1 MKVIL
6 LNRAR
11 GEFWSIEELF
21 SAIAAAFPAALQAV
35 MASVPRSGASL
46 GSLVSNMLW
55 ASRIKDADVIHVTGD
70 IHYAL
75 IGIWRTPTVLTIHDL
90 RFIENQGGLRRFLFW
105 LLWIYLPCKRATRVT
120 VISQFTKQRL
130 QSLVRV
136 PDNKLRVIP
145 DCVKPE
151 FLASPKSTLA
161 ERPVVLHVGT
171 TPNKNLERLTSACS
185 GLDIELW
192 ILGRLSEAQKADLIE
207 KRVVYREYCHLERD
221 QVVRLY
227 EQCDI
232 VSFVSLYEGFGLP
245 VLEGQ
250 AVGRPVLTSNIAP
263 MNEVSG
269 DGALLVDPLDVQAIR
284 QGVVELLQSQALR
297 TDLVEKGF
305 RNVRKYSVTTVA
317 EQYHDL
323 YKTMVSRSV

>member
-1 MKVIL
+1 MKIVY

-11 GEFWSIEELF
+11 GQFWSIEELF
-21 SAIAAAFPAALQAV
+21 SAVAESLPSTAKVRTQT
-35 MASVPRSGASL
+35 VPRTGASL
-46 GSLVSNMLW
+46 ASILSNVL
-55 ASRIKDADVIHVTGD
+55 ASAQIRHADVIHVTGD

-75 IGIWRTPTVLTIHDL
+75 IGIWRIPTVLTIHDL
-90 RFIENQGGLRRFLFW
+90 RFIENQRGLRRFLFW

-136 PDNKLRVIP
+136 PDNKLCIIP

-151 FLASPKSTLA
+151 FRASPKPTFA

-192 ILGRLSEAQKADLIE
+192 ILGRLSEAQKADLME
-207 KRVVYREYCHLERD
+207 KRIVYREYCHLERD

-284 QGVVELLQSQALR
+284 QGLVELLQSQALR